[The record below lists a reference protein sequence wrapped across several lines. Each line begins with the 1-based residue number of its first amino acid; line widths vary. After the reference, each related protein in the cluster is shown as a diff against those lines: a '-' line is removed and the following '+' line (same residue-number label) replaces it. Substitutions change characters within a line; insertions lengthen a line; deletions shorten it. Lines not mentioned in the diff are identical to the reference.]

1 MPGKDYRPFTRRLRI
16 GNSTSY
22 VAIEAMIQQGWVIMT
37 FPELEKYLEA
47 FERKGLITPSE
58 RYALLNL
65 ARKLNNNN
73 NKRQPWGE

>member
-1 MPGKDYRPFTRRLRI
+1 
-16 GNSTSY
+16 
-22 VAIEAMIQQGWVIMT
+22 MT

-65 ARKLNNNN
+65 ARKLNNN
-73 NKRQPWGE
+73 KGQPWGE

>member
-1 MPGKDYRPFTRRLRI
+1 
-16 GNSTSY
+16 
-22 VAIEAMIQQGWVIMT
+22 MIQQGWVIMT

-73 NKRQPWGE
+73 NNGQPWGE